1 MVKVS
6 TETLLSLEQYAEIL
20 GYEPRHFQSVLCKAF
35 PDRTDVDDVI
45 FKYSWQNFTQAS
57 HEEIAVAIAAA
68 EERIAS
74 YIGFW
79 PAPKYITEE
88 WHPYPSLAPI
98 SGFVMAPDYNPRNA
112 TLRKPTVHCKWKKF
126 IKGGRRKVDLVSE
139 SETIIYSDEDSDGFD
154 ETATITVTGLTTTGW
169 LPKEIGV
176 YRSTDTDPVERIRGL
191 KVTISGGTVTIVGQS
206 VLFLDPDQWEHA
218 KDGNAVDGDDS
229 GSYLTKVNIY
239 REYCSDEGV
248 DYAALLYLSQSS
260 SASPLSAFTATYG
273 VLQPY
278 DKERSIVSL
287 IPATWDDDTSAWTSR
302 NLNAIPSLV
311 QLNYLAG
318 IDTDSQG
325 RMQPMLARA
334 VAALATAL
342 ITKPV
347 VSVGPPENLQQ
358 QWQVAV
364 AAGEVPFGVYSCPW
378 GIRLGAYEAYSIV
391 RELFPEGIG
400 TASV

>member
-1 MVKVS
+1 
-6 TETLLSLEQYAEIL
+6 
-20 GYEPRHFQSVLCKAF
+20 
-35 PDRTDVDDVI
+35 
-45 FKYSWQNFTQAS
+45 
-57 HEEIAVAIAAA
+57 
-68 EERIAS
+68 
-74 YIGFW
+74 
-79 PAPKYITEE
+79 
-88 WHPYPSLAPI
+88 
-98 SGFVMAPDYNPRNA
+98 
-112 TLRKPTVHCKWKKF
+112 
-126 IKGGRRKVDLVSE
+126 
-139 SETIIYSDEDSDGFD
+139 
-154 ETATITVTGLTTTGW
+154 
-169 LPKEIGV
+169 
-176 YRSTDTDPVERIRGL
+176 
-191 KVTISGGTVTIVGQS
+191 
-206 VLFLDPDQWEHA
+206 
-218 KDGNAVDGDDS
+218 
-229 GSYLTKVNIY
+229 
-239 REYCSDEGV
+239 
-248 DYAALLYLSQSS
+248 
-260 SASPLSAFTATYG
+260 
-273 VLQPY
+273 LQPY